1 MGDALSDEKADGDAL
16 VRRKVWDIPT
26 RLFHWALVGTVLTG
40 LYLGEYRQFSTI
52 QLHFYFGYATGALI
66 AFRLLWGLFGPAHAR
81 LSGLFPSPKSLFSYL
96 GNLFAR
102 RPSGV
107 AGHNPL
113 GALSVLAMIAA
124 LSVQVVTGLCSEDDG
139 LFSQGPLVEYLDA
152 SLVLKM
158 TAIHHW
164 SSRVV
169 MALIVLHLA
178 AILFYRFW
186 KREDLVTAMVT
197 GWKTVRPGRDHRDR

>member
-1 MGDALSDEKADGDAL
+1 M
-16 VRRKVWDIPT
+16 VWDVPT

-40 LYLGEYRQFSTI
+40 LYLGEYRSFSTI

-66 AFRLLWGLFGPAHAR
+66 AFRLLWGIIGPASVR
-81 LSGLFPSPKSLFSYL
+81 LGALFPSPKALIAYLGSLFT
-96 GNLFAR
+96 R

-113 GALSVLAMIAA
+113 GALSVLAMLAA
-124 LSVQVVTGLCSEDDG
+124 LITQVVTGLCSEDDG
-139 LFSQGPLVEYLDA
+139 LFLEGPLVEYLDSA
-152 SLVLKM
+152 MVLQM
-158 TAIHHW
+158 TAIHHY

-178 AILFYRFW
+178 AILFYRVW
-186 KREDLVTAMVT
+186 KHENLVTAMVT
-197 GWKTVRPGRDHRDR
+197 GWKTVKRDPPDGPA